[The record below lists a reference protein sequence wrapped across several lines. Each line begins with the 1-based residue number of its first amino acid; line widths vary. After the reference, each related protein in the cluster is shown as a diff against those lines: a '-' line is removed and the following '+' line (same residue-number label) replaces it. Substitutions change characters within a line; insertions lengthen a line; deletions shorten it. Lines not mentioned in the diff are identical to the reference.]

1 MKHTFIIVLLCTL
14 FCACSQKQLP
24 LYTIGISL
32 DANDP
37 WRQKLSEEIAREANK
52 HPNVRLL
59 WCQAYKDIARQGL
72 QIDSLA
78 QVSCDLI
85 IISTDIPDKI
95 EPYVDQVFQKGI
107 PVIVSTK
114 TNLYTAFIGT
124 DNHKVGV
131 LLGQAI
137 VDYANQNHY
146 SVRNPLKVIEI
157 EGDLQQESA
166 KRRHLGLTATIDTA
180 PGVQLIS
187 SVPGDWDSKKAYAI
201 SDSLIRLYPDIQ
213 VIVAHN
219 DIMARAAYRAAKEL
233 NPNKAYYILGV
244 DAVADGGEGL
254 TSIISGEINAS
265 VSNYSRGD
273 LMLLTALQILKH
285 QPYERDYY
293 VPSEIVTHSSLSL
306 MSRMANEITGDKQN
320 IRLLTNEVNH
330 IGTQA
335 NQLKTFVIILIVSL
349 CLIMVLF
356 IVILWF
362 SHSRLR
368 KLMERAKST
377 QMKYQQQQIDT
388 ISAELDKVKT
398 HQNQSEKFI
407 KDLKRIMIAHMDS
420 PRFNVDLLSSELGVS
435 RAQLFRKVKSYLG
448 ITPVELMQ
456 QLRMKKA
463 QQLLQETDMSVQ
475 QVAYAVGIQSPSYF
489 TQQYKKMFG
498 VLPTKEH
505 RGIV

>member
-1 MKHTFIIVLLCTL
+1 MKHTLIIVLICTL
-14 FCACSQKQLP
+14 CACSQKPVP

-37 WRQKLSEEIAREANK
+37 WRQKLGEEIAREAKK
-52 HPNVRLL
+52 HTNVKLL
-59 WCQAYKDIARQGL
+59 WCQAENDIVRQGK

-78 QVSCDLI
+78 QASCDLI
-85 IISTDIPDKI
+85 IVSTDIPKEI
-95 EPYVDQVFQKGI
+95 EPAVDKVFQKGI
-107 PVIVSTK
+107 PIIVSTK

-137 VDYANQNHY
+137 ADYAHQHHY
-146 SVRNPLKVIEI
+146 SVHNPLKVIEI
-157 EGDLQQESA
+157 EGNLLQESA
-166 KRRHLGLTATIDTA
+166 RRRHLGLTAIIDTTPA
-180 PGVQLIS
+180 VQLIS
-187 SVPGDWDSKKAYAI
+187 SVPGNWDSQRAYAI
-201 SDSLIRLYPDIQ
+201 TDSLIRLYPDIK

-219 DIMARAAYRAAKEL
+219 DVMARTALRAAKNRYPEK
-233 NPNKAYYILGV
+233 NYYTLGV
-244 DAVADGGEGL
+244 DAITDGGEGL
-254 TSIISGEINAS
+254 VSIISGEIDAS

-273 LMLLTALQILKH
+273 LMLLTALQILNH

-306 MSRMANEITGDKQN
+306 MSRMANEITGDKQS

-335 NQLKTFVIILIVSL
+335 NQLKIFVIILIVSL
-349 CLIMVLF
+349 CIVVVLF
-356 IVILWF
+356 IGILWF

-377 QMKYQQQQIDT
+377 QIKYQQQQIDT

-407 KDLKRIMIAHMDS
+407 KNLKQIMIDHMDDS
-420 PRFNVDLLSSELGVS
+420 SFNMDTLSKELGVS
-435 RAQLFRKVKSYLG
+435 RAQLFRKVKSYTG

-456 QLRMKKA
+456 QFRMKKA
-463 QQLLQETDMSVQ
+463 QQLLHETDLSVQ

-489 TQQYKKMFG
+489 TQQYKKTFG

-505 RGIV
+505 RGVI